1 MGPAVLTLDQIKT
14 YFPESV
20 YRRNP
25 QGALVEYLQH
35 ELLDSLFK
43 EPGSRDLAFIGGT
56 CIRILHQSVR
66 FSEDLDFDNFGLS
79 FEEFESLL
87 IKTCRDMEYKGFIIE
102 YSLKE
107 RAAFHCHIRF
117 PELLFK
123 TGISPDRGKKIL
135 ISVDTE
141 IKERNYAPLVSILN
155 RFTVFRRIIAAP
167 LPVLMAQKMM
177 AVIYRPRE
185 KGRDLFDLSFLIG
198 LTRPDFAYIEK
209 SLGVEKHEFIHLFES
224 RLDQLDL
231 DFLAR
236 DVEPFLFE
244 PNQKERVLFFR
255 ETWKKV
261 GDSHPDQTNA

>member
-43 EPGSRDLAFIGGT
+43 DPGSSSLALIGGT

-66 FSEDLDFDNFGLS
+66 FSENLDFDNLGLS
-79 FEEFESLL
+79 FKEFESLL
-87 IKTCRDMEYKGFIIE
+87 IKACRDMEYKGFIVE
-102 YSLKE
+102 YGLKE

-123 TGISPDRGKKIL
+123 AGISPDRGRKIFV
-135 ISVDTE
+135 SVDTE
-141 IKERNYAPLVSILN
+141 TKESNYVPLVSILN
-155 RFTVFRRIIAAP
+155 RFAVFRRIIAAP
-167 LPVLMAQKMM
+167 PPVLMAQKMM

-185 KGRDLFDLSFLIG
+185 KGRDLFDLSFLMG
-198 LTRPDFAYIEK
+198 LTRPDFAYIQK
-209 SLGVEKHEFIHLFES
+209 SLGVEKHEFLRLFEA
-224 RLDQLDL
+224 RLDELDL

-244 PNQKERVLFFR
+244 PNQKERVLLFK
-255 ETWKKV
+255 EAWKKV
-261 GDSHPDQTNA
+261 GDDPPDQTNV